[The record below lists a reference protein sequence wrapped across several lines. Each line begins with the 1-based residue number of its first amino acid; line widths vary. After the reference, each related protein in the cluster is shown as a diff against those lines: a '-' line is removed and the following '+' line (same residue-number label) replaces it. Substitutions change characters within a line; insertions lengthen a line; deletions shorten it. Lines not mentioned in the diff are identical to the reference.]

1 MDTTNGVNLN
11 QRKEKDY
18 NNNNDLDEDDYINN
32 DLENELENEDI
43 IVKCEELINISENIY
58 NTVVNYID
66 DNSISFGEYLDV
78 NSIYNFLLENNI

>member
-18 NNNNDLDEDDYINN
+18 NNNDLDEDDYINN

-43 IVKCEELINISENIY
+43 IVKREELINISENIY